1 MHNFEALWSTNGHGW
16 NTTSHNKAFVR
27 DWNWTHYCYLHIE
40 TFQGLNFWVGA
51 GGLQMPPKPL
61 DDQEAVWKIELDMVW
76 DSPVKHQKKLMISE
90 DNEWF

>member
-1 MHNFEALWSTNGHGW
+1 
-16 NTTSHNKAFVR
+16 
-27 DWNWTHYCYLHIE
+27 
-40 TFQGLNFWVGA
+40 LNLWVGA